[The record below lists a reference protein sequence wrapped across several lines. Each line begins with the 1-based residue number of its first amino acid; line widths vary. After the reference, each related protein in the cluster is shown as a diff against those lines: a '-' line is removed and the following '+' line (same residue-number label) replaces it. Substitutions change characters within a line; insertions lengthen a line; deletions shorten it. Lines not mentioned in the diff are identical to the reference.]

1 MGFTC
6 LQTTT
11 TGPSLLPA
19 FTAQHQTNTYGI
31 AVGDV
36 TGDGVLDVVVANN
49 LYGTNTVF
57 VGTWNGTTTTFAKNA
72 SLGFLNYNWALKL
85 ADIDHD
91 GDLDAITGGSGT
103 KVWTNNG
110 TGTFTLAAT
119 LDSTTLFLGDSRLS
133 GRRCER

>member
-1 MGFTC
+1 MLTNNHNGT
-6 LQTTT
+6 
-11 TGPSLLPA
+11 
-19 FTAQHQTNTYGI
+19 FTASSLYSSTSTNTYGI

-72 SLGFLNYNWALKL
+72 SLGFVNYNWALKL